1 MSLGTSPVP
10 TPGGASAVPNRVDQA
25 LSGWLWLSSG
35 AVVQG
40 LVTIGS
46 LAVLARLLSPS
57 DFGAVSAG
65 MLVVTFCSNLS
76 QVLVGPALI
85 QHPRL
90 RPDHVQTGFVIALA
104 GGIGLFGLLWLLG
117 PAVATELHAADLS
130 PVLRALAAILPLQGA
145 GAVADALLRRDMAF
159 RSVARIRIASYAIG
173 YGGVGITVALL
184 GGGLWALVAANLSQ
198 AALNTTLLLRRRP
211 HAKRI
216 KVSRTAFRE
225 LVSFGAGLCLGK
237 VGNYLATE
245 GDYLV
250 TVKWLGVVALGL
262 YERAY
267 QLMAMPAILVG
278 QVLDDVLF
286 PAIAQI
292 QTESERVA
300 RAYRRVAA
308 AVGLFALPL
317 SALVL
322 ILAPDIVNV
331 LLGPKWH
338 DVVLPFRILAVGT
351 LFRTSYKVSDSLTRA
366 LGAVYRRAWREWT
379 YAAFVIGGAIIGQH
393 WGLPGVAAAVLVA
406 LLANYLLTAH
416 LGTALVSLRWA
427 DYFGAHAAGVRL
439 AIVVAIPAF
448 TLATVAR
455 SVLALHSFAVL
466 AVTLLG
472 TALVV
477 IPVLLM
483 SGHQLLGADGNW
495 LMHEGLAFLLRT
507 RNGGSDGAFPRGGGP
522 GIYVEFV
529 GLPGAGKS
537 VASRHVAELLRSAG
551 FAVTEPTYRLDHVVR
566 PIGRR
571 VRKAWYALRGLLTEP
586 REGGFWTQVLWQS
599 RQPSIGRLIAEAM
612 NWFYLMATVRRKTL
626 EPGIHLFDQGLCQAI
641 FSIAYEASC
650 TDITSHASLVRLAS
664 SLPSHSVIIVV
675 EASLGTI
682 SSRLRSRPGLA
693 SRVERDMAAGLSAT
707 GFTRA
712 MGALART
719 ESAVGRLSRKGRITL
734 LRLRN
739 DQVGHLAD
747 RAGEIAAVLRGL
759 SGGSEE
765 PAAATAQA
773 ATVHEGRDDR
783 SAVRA

>member
-1 MSLGTSPVP
+1 MSLGTRTSLPPLEPHAP
-10 TPGGASAVPNRVDQA
+10 TPPNPPGSAVPNRVDQA

-40 LVTIGS
+40 LVTIAS

-65 MLVVTFCSNLS
+65 MLVITFCSNLS

-90 RPDHVQTGFVIALA
+90 RADHVETGFAMALA
-104 GGIGLFGLLWLLG
+104 GGVGLFGLLWLLG
-117 PAVATELHAADLS
+117 PAVATALHASNMS
-130 PVLRALAAILPLQGA
+130 PVLRALAGILPLQGL
-145 GAVADALLRRDMAF
+145 GAVADALVRRDLAF
-159 RSVARIRIASYAIG
+159 RSIARIRIASYALG
-173 YGGVGITVALL
+173 YGAVGITVALL

-211 HAKRI
+211 HSKRI
-216 KVSRTAFRE
+216 NVSGPALRE
-225 LVSFGAGLCLGK
+225 LVTFGAGLCIGK
-237 VGNYLATE
+237 IGNYFATE

-250 TVKWLGVVALGL
+250 TVKWLGVNALGL

-308 AVGLFALPL
+308 AVALFALPL
-317 SALVL
+317 SAVVL

-379 YAAFVIGGAIIGQH
+379 YAAFVIGGAIIGQK
-393 WGLPGVAAAVLVA
+393 WGLPGVAAAVLLA
-406 LLANYLLTAH
+406 LLANYLLTAQ
-416 LGTALVSLRWA
+416 LGTSLVSLRWT
-427 DYFGAHAAGVRL
+427 DYFGAHAPGLRL
-439 AIVVAIPAF
+439 ALVVAIPALAIA
-448 TLATVAR
+448 TLTR
-455 SVLALHSFAVL
+455 SVLELPSPVVL
-466 AVTLLG
+466 VATVLG
-472 TALVV
+472 TAIVT

-483 SGHQLLGADGNW
+483 IGSRLLGPDGNW
-495 LMHEGLAFLLRT
+495 LMHEGIAFLLRT
-507 RNGGSDGAFPRGGGP
+507 RNGVAEGTFPKGGGP

-537 VASRHVAELLRSAG
+537 VASRKVAEALRRNG
-551 FAVTEPTYRLDHVVR
+551 LTVTEPTYHLDHVVR
-566 PIGRR
+566 PAGRR
-571 VRKAWYALRGLLTEP
+571 VLKASYAFRGLFGQP
-586 REGGFWTQVLWQS
+586 REGGFWSQVLWQS
-599 RQPSIGRLIAEAM
+599 RQPSVGRLLAEAM
-612 NWFYLMATVRRKTL
+612 NWFYLMATVRGKTA
-626 EPGIHLFDQGLCQAI
+626 EPGVHLFDQGLCQAI
-641 FSIAYEASC
+641 WSIVYEATC
-650 TDITSHASLVRLAS
+650 TEITSQESLARLAR
-664 SLPSHSVIIVV
+664 SLPGQSVIILV
-675 EASLGTI
+675 EASLDTIGT
-682 SSRLRSRPGLA
+682 RLRDRPGLV
-693 SRVERDMAAGLSAT
+693 SRVERDIAAGLSAT
-707 GFTRA
+707 GFARA

-719 ESAVGRLSRKGRITL
+719 EAAIARLSRKGRITL
-734 LRLRN
+734 LRLNN
-739 DQVGHLAD
+739 DEDGRLAE
-747 RAGEIAAVLRGL
+747 RADKIADVLRQL
-759 SGGSEE
+759 SDGRGEPE
-765 PAAATAQA
+765 PAAASA
-773 ATVHEGRDDR
+773 
-783 SAVRA
+783 AVR